1 MKKGTNV
8 GLDKNYDNV
17 RVGDTIVAGDG
28 SSYEIN
34 AYGMAVGSDGKAKK
48 LSDIKDFTLKKQN
61 DGPEKA
67 PKKKL
72 EEKKSHKE
80 TNAPEAAEP
89 KGIEEYTNEQL
100 VAELRKRGWKVSCTK
115 KVEKVIYKNVKL

>member
-28 SSYEIN
+28 SNYEIN

-61 DGPEKA
+61 DAPEKA
-67 PKKKL
+67 AKKKL
-72 EEKKSHKE
+72 EEKSDKE
-80 TNAPEAAEP
+80 TSAPETAQP
-89 KGIEEYTNEQL
+89 KGIEEYTNEEL

-115 KVEKVIYKNVKL
+115 KVEKVIYKSIKI